1 MEQPEAN
8 FPLMKQFIFASNN
21 IHKADE
27 IRALL
32 NNHFE
37 IITLKEAGI
46 NIEIPEPHETLEKN
60 ASEKSTT
67 IFKLTQKDCF
77 SEDSGLE
84 VTALDGAPGVRSA
97 RYAGD
102 SSNPADNNM
111 LLLKNMQNISN
122 REAQFK
128 TVISLILHGEE
139 ILFEGTCTGSIAYE
153 PSGDNGFGYDPIFI
167 PKGYNQTFA
176 ELGLSVK
183 SKISHRKKAIAKMN
197 DFLQSIKK

>member
-8 FPLMKQFIFASNN
+8 FPLMKQLIFASNN

-84 VTALDGAPGVRSA
+84 VTALGGAPGVRSA

-111 LLLKNMQNISN
+111 LLLKNMHNISN

-139 ILFEGTCTGSIAYE
+139 ILFEGTCKGSIAYE